1 VAHWDGIMKSNPIQ
15 ILVLTGI
22 AGVAC
27 VPDFGTAHVELAI
40 LGVASSTVAACQFG
54 PGTPP
59 VLSDALVF
67 DLAASEKLRLPL
79 VVRND
84 WGSTIAV
91 KEMDLSWDCNAN
103 GFSPGEG
110 PLFVPSHDLDVPFC
124 RDTHQPNRP
133 FIGWDV
139 VATTGAPIEPGATGV
154 VWVEI
159 VPSALGEAMS
169 ESMDLAVLANVC
181 EDGNFHGVDLSSP
194 ECQAL
199 ASRLDEVLPGASI
212 NNTRVSRYARYAFAD
227 GDFALEGDP
236 NPPMF
241 GTGLRLQLRGLVRG
255 ESGNDDIFSNEIIQA
270 VDICRN
276 CGVVQSTTPATR
288 APRDGF
294 ACYYEPATAR

>member
-1 VAHWDGIMKSNPIQ
+1 MKSNPIQ

-91 KEMDLSWDCNAN
+91 KEMDLSWDCNAT
-103 GFSPGEG
+103 GFMLGVSP
-110 PLFVPSHDLDVPFC
+110 LYVPSFSVDVPFC
-124 RDTHQPNRP
+124 RDTHNPDAP
-133 FIGWDV
+133 FVGWDV
-139 VATTGAPIEPGATGV
+139 VATTGAPIEPGATGI

-169 ESMDLAVLANVC
+169 EALELAVLANVC
-181 EDGNFHGVDLSSP
+181 EDGNLNGVDLSTP

-199 ASRLDEVLPGASI
+199 ATRLGEVVPGAPVGQ
-212 NNTRVSRYARYAFAD
+212 TLVSRYARYAFAD
-227 GDFALEGDP
+227 GDFALQGDP
-236 NPPMF
+236 NPPAL
-241 GTGLRLQLRGLVRG
+241 GTGVRLQLRGLVRG
-255 ESGNDDIFSNEIIQA
+255 ESGSDDIFSNEIIQA

-276 CGVVQSTTPATR
+276 CGVLQSTTPATR